1 MKTTDRYALML
12 AGIQIIISLVIFGL
26 GMEGNE
32 TIQNVIMFTNPIIT
46 IYICH
51 IHLRDFR
58 NLENNGYLTIGDGLG
73 KGFGLGWKSG
83 SITAVYYYVYYKFI
97 NPGYL
102 EKLLI
107 SEEMKMEDQGI
118 SQQAIDQAMQVA
130 EIFSSPGMIAA
141 TTIIASVFFIFILS
155 LISSA
160 ILKKEN
166 PEGNWK

>member
-32 TIQNVIMFTNPIIT
+32 TLQSVIMFTNSIIT

-58 NLENNGYLTIGDGLG
+58 NLENNGYLTIGDGLK

-83 SITAVYYYVYYKFI
+83 IITGVYYYVYYKFL
-97 NPGYL
+97 NPGFMENML
-102 EKLLI
+102 VLQ
-107 SEEMKMEDQGI
+107 EMKLEEQGL
-118 SQQAIDQAMQVA
+118 SQKEIDQAMQFA
-130 EIFSSPGMIAA
+130 EIFSSPGIFAVGSL
-141 TTIIASVFFIFILS
+141 IGSVFFIFILS

-166 PEGNWK
+166 PEGSWK